1 MIRDLN
7 TKKTM
12 KNAYR
17 ITKNKYHTSL
27 RVRIPGGCVD
37 PESLMIVSKI
47 ASEYGN
53 GCLLYTSR
61 CV

>member
-17 ITKNKYHTSL
+17 ITKNKYQTSQT
-27 RVRIPGGCVD
+27 IPN
-37 PESLMIVSKI
+37 I
-47 ASEYGN
+47 
-53 GCLLYTSR
+53 
-61 CV
+61 